1 LDRNVKFYTTA
12 PESSITDH
20 GVDIVRTYLD
30 TVGRTVLKIKA
41 RNLVD
46 DLRNRELIVSY
57 DYSTAAALRKPFV
70 IFTSTMTVF
79 VGIWLLSK
87 LDVSFSTK

>member
-1 LDRNVKFYTTA
+1 
-12 PESSITDH
+12 
-20 GVDIVRTYLD
+20 VDE
-30 TVGRTVLKIKA
+30 
-41 RNLVD
+41 
-46 DLRNRELIVSY
+46 LRDRELIVSY

>member
-1 LDRNVKFYTTA
+1 VQFYTTA
-12 PESSITDH
+12 PKSSITEH

-30 TVGRTVLKIKA
+30 TVGRTILSIKA

-46 DLRNRELIVSY
+46 ELRDRELIVSY

-70 IFTSTMTVF
+70 IFTSAMTAF

-87 LDVSFSTK
+87 LNVSFSTK

>member
-1 LDRNVKFYTTA
+1 M
-12 PESSITDH
+12 
-20 GVDIVRTYLD
+20 D
-30 TVGRTVLKIKA
+30 TVGRTVLTIKA

-46 DLRNRELIVSY
+46 ELRDRELVVSY
-57 DYSTAAALRKPFV
+57 EYSTAAALRKPLV